1 MKKLISLIS
10 LILIL
15 VLVGCSSN
23 NSSVLRI
30 GVSSIGSNFHPYYY
44 TLESEEVVVDL
55 VHERLFSTGVDG
67 IIIFDGNIDEVA
79 DLKSNM
85 NFSIASLNETSST
98 DSEYKYV
105 ISIREDVR
113 TPDGTEIGYKDV
125 LFDIYYLLDP
135 SYKGPIILN
144 TLPIKGLE
152 AYIDGVKEALKLSK
166 TKSQAALDLLKVE
179 GISLK
184 GETIEIITTRKLTNE
199 ELNILN
205 IHIIPLDYYGKSS
218 MFNLKNN
225 RFGFQKGAVEQAS
238 SLKGIGKYQ
247 LASVMTFDSYD
258 LYLKRNNAYYKG
270 KLKVEIIKLTILREK
285 VYDDDGYRIQGGDAF
300 YLIDNNEIDIAYVD
314 IDDYLRDEVPRYNM
328 NLELNG
334 DVISVLELE
343 DETKGFV
350 YSTKRIDKE
359 TLEKM
364 NLNNGFDF
372 INKIDQFSLK

>member
-10 LILIL
+10 LILIF
-15 VLVGCSSN
+15 VFVGCSSN

-55 VHERLFSTGVDG
+55 VHERLFSTSEDG
-67 IIIFDGNIDEVA
+67 NIIFDGNIDEVA
-79 DLKSNM
+79 DLKSNI
-85 NFSIASLNETSST
+85 NYSIASLNEISST
-98 DSEYKYV
+98 DGEYKYT
-105 ISIREDVR
+105 INIREDVR

-179 GISLK
+179 GINLK
-184 GETIEIITTRKLTNE
+184 GETIEITTTRKLTDE

-350 YSTKRIDKE
+350 YSTKRIDRE